1 MDRTFRLASKDALE
15 KEHHYGATK
24 YEEFVSIINS
34 PIEEMP
40 KEIFQRERL
49 DIDGIPQNREW
60 TYAVI
65 HCLICQ
71 EAVDAHRSPFIFCG
85 SCKYNTFRLKVKNN
99 D

>member
-1 MDRTFRLASKDALE
+1 MNRTFKLASKDALE

-40 KEIFQRERL
+40 EEVFQRERMS
-49 DIDGIPQNREW
+49 IDDGPQNRQW

-65 HCLICQ
+65 HCLVCQ
-71 EAVDAHRSPFIFCG
+71 EMVDAHRSPFFFCG
-85 SCKYNTFRLKVKNN
+85 SCKYNTYRLKVKNN